1 MHFVNWNFELYKTP
15 SEAMNSNENDGLLVI
30 AKFIQVGNFNPE
42 FEKLTRYLHD
52 IHLKDHSTHIEDINI
67 NNFLSSIANPSPVQ
81 QTRGL

>member
-15 SEAMNSNENDGLLVI
+15 SEAMKSSENDGLLVI

-67 NNFLSSIANPSPVQ
+67 ENFLSSNKLYNNKFIL
-81 QTRGL
+81 TI

>member
-1 MHFVNWNFELYKTP
+1 
-15 SEAMNSNENDGLLVI
+15 MNSSENDGLLVI

-67 NNFLSSIANPSPVQ
+67 ENFLSSNKLYNNKFIL
-81 QTRGL
+81 TI

>member
-1 MHFVNWNFELYKTP
+1 LHFVNWNFELYKTP

-67 NNFLSSIANPSPVQ
+67 NNFLSSIANYIIIN
-81 QTRGL
+81 LF

>member
-67 NNFLSSIANPSPVQ
+67 NNFLSSIANYIIIN
-81 QTRGL
+81 LF

>member
-1 MHFVNWNFELYKTP
+1 LHFVNWNFELYKTP
-15 SEAMNSNENDGLLVI
+15 SEAMKSSENDGLLVI

-67 NNFLSSIANPSPVQ
+67 ENFLSSNILYNN
-81 QTRGL
+81 